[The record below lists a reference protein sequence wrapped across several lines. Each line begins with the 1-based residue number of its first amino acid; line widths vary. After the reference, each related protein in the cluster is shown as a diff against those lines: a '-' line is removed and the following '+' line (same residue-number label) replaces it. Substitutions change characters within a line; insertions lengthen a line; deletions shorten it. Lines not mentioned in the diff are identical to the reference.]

1 MYDVII
7 AASALKAGAS
17 TLLTW
22 NTRHFNKF
30 RDRLSVLAPS

>member
-22 NTRHFNKF
+22 NMRHFNKF
-30 RDRLSVLAPS
+30 TGKLSVLAPS